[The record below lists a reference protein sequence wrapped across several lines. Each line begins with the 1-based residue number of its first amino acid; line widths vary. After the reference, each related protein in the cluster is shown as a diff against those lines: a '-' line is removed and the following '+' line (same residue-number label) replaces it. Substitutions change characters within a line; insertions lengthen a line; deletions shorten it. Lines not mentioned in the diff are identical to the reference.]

1 MAFQDIAHGLVTEGI
16 SEVGQSANDPV
27 IAPGAIFPR
36 HAHHQRFELWVN
48 CGTSGGLTLLGTVKL
63 LRNKCAVPGENRV
76 RFDDSGHCFQ
86 GLLPQLLTNLGEC
99 CALAIRQPH
108 TTGDLVAQDTIL
120 CHQVLVAQQQFLID
134 RPCNVC

>member
-1 MAFQDIAHGLVTEGI
+1 MECGTTNASSSGSI
-16 SEVGQSANDPV
+16 VGR
-27 IAPGAIFPR
+27 PGALRCWEPSNFC
-36 HAHHQRFELWVN
+36 A
-48 CGTSGGLTLLGTVKL
+48 TSV
-63 LRNKCAVPGENRV
+63 RVPGENRV

-108 TTGDLVAQDTIL
+108 TTGDLVVQDTIL